1 MFGTVRFK
9 LQEFFDCYK
18 MYLLC
23 LFMSL
28 VSFLAKNP
36 LTLWGKNLQV
46 KETGEVAIAG
56 AYVDL
61 TPSSDQPL
69 VKEPVQVQRA
79 WSFFFFFFEQAISR
93 AGTDWPF
100 KLIGKFLKKWNTQS
114 PLIQLEHKEKRDS
127 PWPAQ
132 LVLDFIFP
140 EENRQFK
147 FGFLNG

>member
-79 WSFFFFFFEQAISR
+79 
-93 AGTDWPF
+93 
-100 KLIGKFLKKWNTQS
+100 
-114 PLIQLEHKEKRDS
+114 
-127 PWPAQ
+127 
-132 LVLDFIFP
+132 
-140 EENRQFK
+140 
-147 FGFLNG
+147 